1 MSYKIIIKI
10 VISFLFLAY
19 IIFKVD
25 MTLLFNAASSIKI
38 NYYIFSFLI
47 LILNSFVLA
56 QKYKVVMKP
65 SGIYQ
70 PLLRLVRINFICR
83 FYSMFL
89 TTAMGQGVIRWHIST
104 KDQEG
109 RFKFL
114 AVMFF
119 ERSTFLFALLFA
131 ITASIF
137 FVPNPKVNEIAG
149 KFSPLLAAGFLS
161 LFLFYFYLNY
171 PPLYQYINKIV
182 SGVPTKEKH
191 VFINKLFK
199 FISIFSIYYRKRE
212 SLVSG
217 LCFAMMWQLFFLLR
231 VYLLI
236 FAIQVPLCF
245 FDICWMASLV
255 LLVQVL
261 PISLNGIGLRETA
274 YAFLFEIQD
283 LSPEKGVLLGIVLFS
298 QMLFASSIGG
308 ALHLLSKE

>member
-70 PLLRLVRINFICR
+70 PLSRLVRINFICR

-137 FVPNPKVNEIAG
+137 
-149 KFSPLLAAGFLS
+149 
-161 LFLFYFYLNY
+161 
-171 PPLYQYINKIV
+171 
-182 SGVPTKEKH
+182 
-191 VFINKLFK
+191 
-199 FISIFSIYYRKRE
+199 
-212 SLVSG
+212 
-217 LCFAMMWQLFFLLR
+217 
-231 VYLLI
+231 
-236 FAIQVPLCF
+236 
-245 FDICWMASLV
+245 
-255 LLVQVL
+255 
-261 PISLNGIGLRETA
+261 
-274 YAFLFEIQD
+274 
-283 LSPEKGVLLGIVLFS
+283 
-298 QMLFASSIGG
+298 
-308 ALHLLSKE
+308 